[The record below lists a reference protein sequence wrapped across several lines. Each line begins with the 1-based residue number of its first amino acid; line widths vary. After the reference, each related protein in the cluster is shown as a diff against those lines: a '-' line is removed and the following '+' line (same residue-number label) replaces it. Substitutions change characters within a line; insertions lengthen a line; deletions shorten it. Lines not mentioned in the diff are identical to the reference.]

1 MGKRRIPG
9 LTKRGGIWHIDK
21 QVKGHGRLRQSCGT
35 ADIQE
40 AERYLTHRLEEI
52 RQAEVY
58 GVRPTRTFEE
68 AAEKYLEE
76 HQHKR
81 SIDRDVYA
89 LKAVMPYIGQLPLE
103 RVHNDSLA
111 KFKRDRIKA
120 GRMPGTVNK
129 ELAVTRRILNLAA
142 RVWRHQNGQTWLA
155 APPLLELMRGPERKP
170 YPISWDEQKRL
181 FQELP
186 AHLERIALFAV
197 NTGCRAGEV
206 SELRWDWEV
215 VIPELNDRVFIIPD
229 SVAKNGQER
238 VVILNRIARSVV
250 EGERG
255 KDPERVFTY
264 RGKPFARVRNHAWS
278 RARARVG
285 LEQVRFHDLRHT
297 FGHRL
302 RAAGV
307 SYEDRQ
313 DLLGHKSDR
322 MTTHYSAPDLARL
335 SEAANMVSVQRPAT
349 ILRVTEPKTEKW
361 SPQNSPQTESE
372 RSNTIGPVC

>member
-1 MGKRRIPG
+1 
-9 LTKRGGIWHIDK
+9 
-21 QVKGHGRLRQSCGT
+21 
-35 ADIQE
+35 
-40 AERYLTHRLEEI
+40 
-52 RQAEVY
+52 
-58 GVRPTRTFEE
+58 
-68 AAEKYLEE
+68 
-76 HQHKR
+76 
-81 SIDRDVYA
+81 
-89 LKAVMPYIGQLPLE
+89 
-103 RVHNDSLA
+103 
-111 KFKRDRIKA
+111 
-120 GRMPGTVNK
+120 
-129 ELAVTRRILNLAA
+129 
-142 RVWRHQNGQTWLA
+142 
-155 APPLLELMRGPERKP
+155 MRGPERKP

-186 AHLERIALFAV
+186 AHLERTALFAV

-255 KDPERVFTY
+255 KDSERVFTY
-264 RGKPFARVRNHAWS
+264 HGKPFARVRNHAWS
-278 RARARVG
+278 RARARAG
-285 LEQVRFHDLRHT
+285 LVQLRFHDLRHT

-313 DLLGHKSDR
+313 DLLGHKSER

-335 SEAANMVSVQRPAT
+335 IEAANKVSIQRPAT
-349 ILRVTEPKTEKW
+349 ILRVTRKR
-361 SPQNSPQTESE
+361 SPQNSPQTESD
-372 RSNTIGPVC
+372 RTKAIGPVC